1 MFFIENPVRKSIL
14 AQNKFVRDPRSLV
27 KEPESCA
34 AAQPGASHPDPA
46 TMNMAMNA
54 AAQAAAAAA
63 AASSHRH
70 AAACGLWTACGVRPT
85 PCFVPAAVAVD
96 MGGTGAAGDVPAHLM
111 TEGWPR
117 PIRRCCCCMSLRRG
131 WLVGSCLYALL
142 DLAVV
147 TTAAWGTDHRL
158 ATPSAGA
165 STPPPHPST
174 L

>member
-34 AAQPGASHPDPA
+34 ARSQPSRSSHHEHGHERGGAGRGRRSRSQQP
-46 TMNMAMNA
+46 
-54 AAQAAAAAA
+54 
-63 AASSHRH
+63 AAS
-70 AAACGLWTACGVRPT
+70 AALPVACGVRPT

-117 PIRRCCCCMSLRRG
+117 PIRRCCCCLSLRRG

-147 TTAAWGTDHRL
+147 TTAWGTDHRL